1 MGLLSS
7 SVGSVKAETLDFM
20 FAYYPQSICRFPI
33 NTDDNV
39 DGKFSI

>member
-7 SVGSVKAETLDFM
+7 SVGSDFM
-20 FAYYPQSICRFPI
+20 FAYYPQSVCRFPI